1 MLMKSRSDD
10 GFDRIPFSMHPR
22 VFAALGA
29 DLVTN
34 DVVAV
39 IELVKNS
46 YDAFASNVWIRFHK
60 NAEGKFLEI
69 EDDGQGMTRQ
79 IIEQAWCI
87 VATPFRQ
94 NHPYSKSGDKQR
106 RVAGEKG
113 LGRLSAARLGD
124 RIHMLTQ
131 APASPCW
138 EVEVDWKAIS
148 KGDDLSSSVVRC
160 RKYPFDSPFS
170 ESGTRLQIHELKEVW
185 NEERIADLE
194 DNLARLISPFVDVG
208 KFNIFLRPPGYKEA
222 ETVKITSPEFLSTPK
237 YSIEGK
243 VDGKGNVD
251 ALYRF
256 NPIREG
262 KSREEPLKYSWE
274 QIYDVI
280 KEESRRFPFKQTRA
294 HCGPFTFEL
303 RVWDI
308 GSGDTQEIAE
318 RFDLQKSK
326 IRKAIKAHM
335 GISVYRDGILILPKS
350 ESARDWLNL
359 DLRRISKVGTRL
371 STNQLVGYVAISAE
385 QNPEIEDTSDRERLA
400 SNLAVAEFEEILKA
414 IVALLEIER
423 DTDRSKPEREKP
435 LEDLFGQLT
444 ADDLLSD
451 ISDLAEEGADVNEAV
466 QMVRAYNSKLGLAR
480 KSIQERFVY
489 YSRLATVGTIAQ
501 MLVHE
506 IRNRTTAFGSFLSFI
521 KDRYGPF
528 KDAQME
534 KEYHR
539 ADEAVNS
546 LERLADTFLPLAS
559 RGFRRRKRDSVLEDR
574 IRACL
579 NLQKGELDRKGIEYQ
594 VPRGETHVA
603 VDPGELDA
611 ILINLI
617 ANAAFWLGQLQ
628 DGERIIKFQIT
639 PLNDGTRVR
648 VRVHDNGP
656 GVSDQD
662 REKIFWPGFTKKP
675 GGIGMGLTVAS
686 ELVAEY
692 GGRMFIASSGSLG
705 GASFGFDLPIKRG

>member
-113 LGRLSAARLGD
+113 LGRLAARLGD

>member
-1 MLMKSRSDD
+1 
-10 GFDRIPFSMHPR
+10 MHPR

-69 EDDGQGMTRQ
+69 EDDGQGMTRKV
-79 IIEQAWCI
+79 IERAWCI

-94 NHPYSKSGDKQR
+94 DHPYSKSGDKQR

-131 APASPCW
+131 APTFPCW
-138 EVEVDWKAIS
+138 EVELDWKTIS
-148 KGDDLSSSVVRC
+148 KGEDLSSCFVHC
-160 RKYPFDSPFS
+160 RKYPFDSPFN
-170 ESGTRLQIHELKEVW
+170 ESGTRLRIHELKEVW
-185 NEERIADLE
+185 NEERITDLE
-194 DNLARLISPFVDVG
+194 DNLARLISPFMDVG

-222 ETVKITSPEFLSTPK
+222 EIVKITSPEFLSTPK
-237 YSIEGK
+237 YSIKGE
-243 VDGKGNVD
+243 VDLKGNID
-251 ALYRF
+251 ALYKFR
-256 NPIREG
+256 PIREG
-262 KSREEPLKYSWE
+262 KSRKERLKYSWE

-280 KEESRRFPFKQTRA
+280 KEESRRFSFKQTRA

-303 RVWDI
+303 RAWDI
-308 GSGDTQEIAE
+308 GADDTREIAE
-318 RFDLQKSK
+318 RFEFQKNK
-326 IRKAIKAHM
+326 IRRAIKAHK
-335 GISVYRDGILILPKS
+335 GISVYRDGILVLPKS

-359 DLRRISKVGTRL
+359 DLRRISRVGTRL

-385 QNPEIEDTSDRERLA
+385 LNPDIEDTSDRERLA
-400 SNLAVAEFEEILKA
+400 SGLALAEFEEILKA
-414 IVALLEIER
+414 IVALLENER
-423 DTDRSKPEREKP
+423 DIDRSKPEREKP

-444 ADDLLSD
+444 ADELLSD
-451 ISDLAEEGADVNEAV
+451 ISDLAEEGAGAKKAV
-466 QMVRAYNSKLGLAR
+466 PMVRAYNAKLELAR
-480 KSIQERFVY
+480 KSIQERFIY

-528 KDAQME
+528 KDAQLE
-534 KEYHR
+534 KEFSH
-539 ADEAVNS
+539 AEEAVNS

-559 RGFRRRKRDSVLEDR
+559 RGFRRRKRRSVLEER
-574 IRACL
+574 ILACL
-579 NLQKGELDRKGIEYQ
+579 NLQRGEIGRKGVECQ
-594 VPRGETHVA
+594 VPKGKTHVA

-611 ILINLI
+611 ILLNLI
-617 ANAAFWLGQLQ
+617 TNALYWLGQSQ
-628 DGERIIKFQIT
+628 NGERRIKFQIN
-639 PLNDGTRVR
+639 PSNDGTRVH

-656 GVSDQD
+656 GLS
-662 REKIFWPGFTKKP
+662 EKEKEKVFWPGFTKKP

-705 GASFGFDLPIKRG
+705 GASFGFDLPMKGE